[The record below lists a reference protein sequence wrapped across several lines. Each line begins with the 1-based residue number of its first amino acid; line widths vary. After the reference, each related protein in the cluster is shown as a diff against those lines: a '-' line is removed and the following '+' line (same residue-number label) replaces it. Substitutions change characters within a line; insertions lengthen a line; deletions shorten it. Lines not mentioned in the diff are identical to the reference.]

1 MTSHA
6 RVLRLSVEE
15 YLEGEKHATVKHE
28 YVAGQS
34 FAMVG
39 VRLTH
44 NRINGNL
51 YRILAAHL
59 DGGPCRVYFAD
70 VKVSVEAAD
79 AFYYPDVAVTC
90 DPEDTE
96 EYYLTRPCL
105 IIEVLSESTEGIDRR
120 EKLLAYQQLDT
131 LKEYVLVAQATRQV
145 EVYRRE
151 RDDEWSLDTIT
162 GSDEIHL
169 DSADL
174 VMDMEGVYEG
184 V

>member
-1 MTSHA
+1 M
-6 RVLRLSVEE
+6 
-15 YLEGEKHATVKHE
+15 
-28 YVAGQS
+28 
-34 FAMVG
+34 
-39 VRLTH
+39 
-44 NRINGNL
+44 
-51 YRILAAHL
+51 AAHL

-169 DSADL
+169 DSVDL

>member
-6 RVLRLSVEE
+6 RVLRLSVAD
-15 YLEGEKHATVKHE
+15 YLDGEKQATVKNE
-28 YVAGQS
+28 YVAGQV

-39 VRLTH
+39 VSQAHNAIAINLTTALH
-44 NRINGNL
+44 
-51 YRILAAHL
+51 AHL
-59 DGGPCRVYFAD
+59 RGGPCRVRMAE
-70 VKVSVEAAD
+70 VKVWVEAAD

-96 EYYLTRPCL
+96 KYYLTRPCL
-105 IIEVLSESTEGIDRR
+105 IIEVLSDSTEGIDRR
-120 EKLLAYQQLDT
+120 EKLLAYQQLNT
-131 LKEYVLVAQATRQV
+131 LIEYVLVAQTIRQV
-145 EVYRRE
+145 EVYRRD
-151 RDDEWSLDTIT
+151 RGGEWSLNTFT

-169 DSADL
+169 DSLDL